1 MNRYIS
7 LFVLGIIV
15 VLIPLSG
22 FPIFW
27 KGTFEVAAGL
37 AVAVISGLMYREYV
51 VHGTSSRADKV
62 ASHQRTYVENE
73 E

>member
-15 VLIPLSG
+15 VLMPLSG

-27 KGTFEVAAGL
+27 KGTFEVLAGL
-37 AVAVISGLMYREYV
+37 GISVISGLMYREFI
-51 VHGTSSRADKV
+51 VHGNHRGEKV
-62 ASHQRTYVENE
+62 SPHQSTYVENQE
-73 E
+73 